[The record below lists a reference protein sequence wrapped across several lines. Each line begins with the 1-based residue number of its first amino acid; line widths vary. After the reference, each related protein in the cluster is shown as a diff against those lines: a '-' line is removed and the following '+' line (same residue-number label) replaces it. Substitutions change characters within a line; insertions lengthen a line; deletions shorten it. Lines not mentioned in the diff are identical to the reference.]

1 MKCPKM
7 ANTLIFKKIDGFD
20 WLVKEQMSGNVQ
32 MLDSVEVKF
41 MRTFDGNTNP
51 YEMIPHGWS
60 RNDVEDFLKF
70 LKENSFINKS
80 RINKTGLLS
89 VTISLFKIK
98 PTMKIR
104 AVSLVLNCLLLVSF
118 LPIFIIGCVLFAKNS
133 DLIVEYYNYSYMII
147 GLFLGLVIGMIMHET
162 GHAICGLSY
171 GQAKVY
177 EAGLI
182 LGLSFGAYVAINLS
196 KVRERRRRIQVLAAG
211 IEMNLLVAGVS
222 FILLSAFPQLSLFFC
237 GIGIDNVFMALINL
251 LFISGLDGAA
261 ILDELLGT
269 QSLFSVTYDLIF
281 DKDTRKEMVSRGI
294 TGYAKIVSCVLC
306 TLCQLSY
313 PVLIILNILSMVV
326 LFK

>member
-7 ANTLIFKKIDGFD
+7 ANTLIFKKIDGFN

-60 RNDVEDFLKF
+60 RNDVDEFLKF
-70 LKENSFINKS
+70 LKENYFIRRS
-80 RINKTGLLS
+80 RINKIGLLS

-104 AVSLVLNCLLLVSF
+104 AVSLVLNCLLLFSF
-118 LPIFIIGCVLFAKNS
+118 LPIFIIGCVLFVKNS
-133 DLIVEYYNYSYMII
+133 DLIVEYYNYSHMIMGLLLGLII
-147 GLFLGLVIGMIMHET
+147 GMVMHET

-196 KVRERRRRIQVLAAG
+196 KVRERRRRIQVFAAG

-222 FILLSAFPQLSLFFC
+222 FILLSVFPQLSLFFC
-237 GIGIDNVFMALINL
+237 GIGTDNVFMALINL

-269 QSLFSVTYDLIF
+269 RSLFSDTLDLIL
-281 DKDTRKEMVSRGI
+281 DKEVREKLLTRGI

-306 TLCQLSY
+306 TLCQFSY
-313 PVLIILNILSMVV
+313 PVLIILNILSVVV